1 MRALGPAPGSISFRD
16 NDKSQVR
23 SCAASAPCYRRGM
36 FRLISIIDRFS
47 DNVGVAAATLVI
59 PLGLIMTYEALARFT
74 LNLPTFWAYELSY
87 MITGAHFALGIAMVT
102 RRSEHIRIDFLYA
115 RMSVRGKAI
124 LDFCILLCF
133 MAPVVSWVSL
143 EMIQFAWGSWIGE
156 ERSGESGWN
165 PVVWPVRVVIAF
177 GFVTFALQLV
187 AETVK
192 TGATAFGFKI
202 PEEGR

>member
-1 MRALGPAPGSISFRD
+1 
-16 NDKSQVR
+16 
-23 SCAASAPCYRRGM
+23 M

-47 DNVGVAAATLVI
+47 NNVGVSAATLVI
-59 PLGLIMTYEALARFT
+59 PLGIIMTYEALARFT

-102 RRSEHIRIDFLYA
+102 RQGEHIRIDFLYA
-115 RMSVRGKAI
+115 RMSVRAKAL
-124 LDFCILLCF
+124 LDFFILLCF
-133 MAPVVSWVSL
+133 MAPVVSWVAL
-143 EMIQFAWGSWIGE
+143 ELIQYAWGACTGE

-177 GFVTFALQLV
+177 GFATFALQLI

-192 TGATAFGFKI
+192 TGVTALGLKM
-202 PEEGR
+202 PKEGR